1 MEDID
6 LDLTMI
12 MHKQAAVAA
21 VVEAA
26 AAVLNQDNSH
36 INWMYFGCILYV
48 YLMCI

>member
-26 AAVLNQDNSH
+26 AAVLNQDNYIS
-36 INWMYFGCILYV
+36 IGCILDV
-48 YLMCI
+48 YCMCI